1 MTRHWGWLLACFA
14 LRCLLF
20 SLGLQITIHHENS
33 FEWRHAAA
41 WSRELRTLSG
51 DEILQPTNRVLIQSR
66 AGPARPRESLPTP
79 EVFFYAEDLHSGGP
93 PWFEDRGP
101 PDRYR
106 EPGRT
111 ARLPV
116 TLAALNGRVNYPSSP
131 NFRPV
136 DRPN

>member
-41 WSRELRTLSG
+41 WSRELCTLSG
-51 DEILQPTNRVLIQSR
+51 DEILQLRNRVLMSR
-66 AGPARPRESLPTP
+66 AGPRESLPD
-79 EVFFYAEDLHSGGP
+79 VFFYAENLRAVGP

-101 PDRYR
+101 PTDI
-106 EPGRT
+106 RT
-111 ARLPV
+111 LGELLCCRS
-116 TLAALNGRVNYPSSP
+116 RWQPSMEG
-131 NFRPV
+131 
-136 DRPN
+136 

>member
-1 MTRHWGWLLACFA
+1 MTRHWGWWLACFA

-51 DEILQPTNRVLIQSR
+51 DEILQPTNRVLIRSR
-66 AGPARPRESLPTP
+66 ARPAGPRESLPH
-79 EVFFYAEDLHSGGP
+79 VFFYAENLRAVGP

-106 EPGRT
+106 DPGRT
-111 ARLPV
+111 ATLPV
-116 TLAALNGRVNYPSSP
+116 TLAALNGGVNYPSSP